1 MLSEKEYLLLCEF
14 IGMQGTWGES
24 DSFRAAALSMKEQH
38 SSSSLVAEM
47 TVNPR
52 LDLKVKKI
60 MKKAEVTVYIIDD
73 NCGDICIV
81 CASKNKEY
89 KAMSSEESNSL
100 IDFIK
105 DNMLEKGILTAVGPG
120 GIYAGVL
127 AELLDMEAVVFAAPG
142 NYELAG
148 NIKNFTGEYE
158 PVGDYTEKIIFLKQ
172 KLPEENIYETLY
184 ETLLLDEGGNVVIC
198 EQSEYSKFLSW
209 FYNSAGRINDQV
221 WGIFFNDGNE
231 ENIFTDND
239 LFSIYLRVEELSL
252 EKIQNS
258 LEKTIRYIDNELS
271 KNMVKLFDKS
281 IFSLPYEDFER
292 QIRRFVHKTTL
303 NASEVVKDIFDS
315 ARTILMGISVF
326 AIEKNYAP
334 NELINKF
341 SQNIDEILQSHGER
355 LVNLLENQKRIHID
369 SLCNLPE
376 LFHINN

>member
-24 DSFRAAALSMKEQH
+24 DSFRAAALSMKEQY

-89 KAMSSEESNSL
+89 KAMSSEESNRL

-209 FYNSAGRINDQV
+209 FYNSASRIDDQV

-258 LEKTIRYIDNELS
+258 LEKTIRYIENELS

-303 NASEVVKDIFDS
+303 NASEVVKDIFGS
-315 ARTILMGISVF
+315 TRTILMGISVF
-326 AIEKNYAP
+326 ALEKNYAT

-355 LVNLLENQKRIHID
+355 LANFLENQKRIHID

-376 LFHINN
+376 LFQINN